1 MKWFGA
7 SANPATDR
15 RLLQKAAK
23 VGILVVVSLSLL
35 GLPATSSP
43 VDASNFSDN
52 IAAARARQN
61 DLKQGITRQNRLL
74 DDLKSDAAVARK
86 ALTKTGA
93 RLDGINADQAQVRR
107 DIDEATTAL
116 AKVQARRQDLQG
128 QLQQLDRTLEVLE
141 QEIDQGAAEL
151 DARREALGA
160 RLADAYRTQN
170 TSLLAQVI
178 DSGSFTDVLSD
189 ASAYLAYGDQDAEL
203 ARDIERDQ
211 AALDSLRAV
220 TAATRYRTDQLRRAA
235 QDAAADLRAQKAVL
249 AEAKA
254 KLIRLEEKTQ
264 KLQRQQMAKARKI
277 AANQREAKAY
287 VRRHQLA
294 QRKLDRK
301 ISGLVRAAKREAA
314 RRAAA
319 RNSGGGGGSSGGGS
333 GNGRFAWPTAGT
345 VTQEFG
351 CTGFY
356 LEPRRGS
363 CAHFHDG
370 VDIAN
375 GSGTPI
381 HAAGA
386 GVVAFVGW
394 NPYDGGRP
402 AYVVVIGHAGGFSTF
417 YSHLLPRRVVRAG
430 QRVRRGQ
437 LIGYMGQTGNATGPH
452 LHFELKRGETPV
464 NPRAYT

>member
-1 MKWFGA
+1 MKWFGVSADSA
-7 SANPATDR
+7 SDR

-23 VGILVVVSLSLL
+23 VGVLIVVTLSLL
-35 GLPATSSP
+35 GLPAASSP
-43 VDASNFSDN
+43 VGASDFSDN

-61 DLKQGITRQNRLL
+61 ELKRGIARQNRLL
-74 DDLKSDAAVARK
+74 DDLKGDAAVARR
-86 ALTKTGA
+86 ALSRTGA
-93 RLDGINADQAQVRR
+93 RLDGINADQAQVRKE
-107 DIDEATTAL
+107 ISQATAAL
-116 AKVQARRQDLQG
+116 AKVQARRADLQD
-128 QLQQLDRTLEVLE
+128 QLQQLDRTLDVLE
-141 QEIDQGAAEL
+141 QEIAQGAAEL

-160 RLADAYRTQN
+160 RLADAYRSQN
-170 TSLLAQVI
+170 TSLLQQVL

-189 ASAYLAYGDQDAEL
+189 ASAYLAYGDQDAQMAL
-203 ARDIERDQ
+203 DIEEDQ

-235 QDAAADLRAQKAVL
+235 QDAAADLHQQKSVL
-249 AEAKA
+249 AAAKA
-254 KLIRLEEKTQ
+254 KLVRLEKKTQ
-264 KLQRQQMAKARKI
+264 RLQRQQLAKARKI
-277 AANQREAKAY
+277 AANQRAAKAF
-287 VRRHQLA
+287 VRRHQAA

-301 ISGLVRAAKREAA
+301 IAGLVRAAQRQAG
-314 RRAAA
+314 
-319 RNSGGGGGSSGGGS
+319 RNSGGSGGGT
-333 GNGRFAWPTAGT
+333 GNGRFAWPAAGT

-381 HAAGA
+381 RSAGA

-394 NPYDGGRP
+394 NPFDGSNP

-417 YSHLLPRRVVRAG
+417 YSHLQPRRVVRAG
-430 QRVRRGQ
+430 QRVGRGQ
-437 LIGYMGQTGNATGPH
+437 LIGYMGATGNATGPH
-452 LHFELKRGETPV
+452 LHFELKRGESPV

>member
-61 DLKQGITRQNRLL
+61 DLKQGIARQNRLL

-86 ALTKTGA
+86 ALTKTCA

-249 AEAKA
+249 AKAKA
-254 KLIRLEEKTQ
+254 KLIRLEQKTK
-264 KLQRQQMAKARKI
+264 KLQRQQLAQARKI
-277 AANQREAKAY
+277 AANRREARAY
-287 VRRHQLA
+287 VRRHQQA
-294 QRKLDRK
+294 ERKLDRK
-301 ISGLVRAAKREAA
+301 IAGLVRAAKR
-314 RRAAA
+314 AAA
-319 RNSGGGGGSSGGGS
+319 RNSGGGSSGGGS
-333 GNGRFAWPTAGT
+333 GNGRFAWPTSGT

-417 YSHLLPRRVVRAG
+417 YSHLLPRRVVGAG

-437 LIGYMGQTGNATGPH
+437 LIGYMGATGNATGPH